1 MTSKLHR
8 VMKTLGLLIFTVLP
22 SFGEAANAVK
32 DLDCTCRQTTGDAY
46 LCECTVKLS
55 SSIPAAAVAP
65 ERPSGSGQA
74 KALRV
79 ARSQCAAAT
88 KRGSRCSRKAAAG
101 ALRCWQHA
109 EKADEEAKGVVGVQG
124 LEPRTPSL

>member
-1 MTSKLHR
+1 MTSKLYR

-22 SFGEAANAVK
+22 SFGEAANPVK
-32 DLDCTCRQTTGDAY
+32 DLDCTCRQTIGDAY
-46 LCECTVKLS
+46 VCQCAMKS
-55 SSIPAAAVAP
+55 SPPVPAAAVLP
-65 ERPSGSGQA
+65 ERPSASGLS
-74 KALRV
+74 KV
-79 ARSQCAAAT
+79 PVSRSQCAAAT

-109 EKADEEAKGVVGVQG
+109 EKASEEPNGVVGVQG